1 MSRGSWKSLFSPE
14 SRGAVVEYCRK
25 YTVGHGVGRGSRP
38 GYRLGL
44 CGDRAGVLPA
54 LAGGMVVAIGCTV
67 FQTWR
72 DGAPWALQVRVLRAP
87 AARGDPGPPLNGV
100 LAHVLGGPG
109 DTRSSRTPRG
119 GGPRLRLRVLSVPP

>member
-1 MSRGSWKSLFSPE
+1 MSRGSWKSSFSPE

-38 GYRLGL
+38 WS

-54 LAGGMVVAIGCTV
+54 PVGGVIVTVGCTV

-72 DGAPWALQVRVLRAP
+72 DGAPWALQVWVLHAS
-87 AARGDPGPPLNGV
+87 AARGDPGPP
-100 LAHVLGGPG
+100 
-109 DTRSSRTPRG
+109 
-119 GGPRLRLRVLSVPP
+119 